1 MGFQKRS
8 GVPVLLALSLSRRF
22 SLSLA
27 TLGLA
32 AAASVASLPGAVVA
46 APRAPDFVSIKD
58 ASVNVCEKPTTPS
71 NPLWEMG
78 AGYPLQ
84 ITQRKGQWLRVK
96 DFEGPMGWVYAP
108 LTSHAPHMVVTARN
122 ANLRAGPGTQHR
134 RVGCLEQHEVVK
146 TLKKSGSW
154 AQVLGEGDQK
164 GWIARRLAWG
174 W

>member
-1 MGFQKRS
+1 M
-8 GVPVLLALSLSRRF
+8 LMLSLPSMSRRF

-27 TLGLA
+27 ALGLA
-32 AAASVASLPGAVVA
+32 TVATVAALPGTAAA
-46 APRAPDFVSIKD
+46 APRAAEFVSIQGS
-58 ASVNVCEKPTTPS
+58 AVNVREKPTTRS
-71 NPLWEMG
+71 ATLWEMG
-78 AGYPLQ
+78 RGYPLQ

-96 DFEGPMGWVYAP
+96 DFEGPMGWVHAP
-108 LTSHAPHMVVTARN
+108 LTSKSPHMVVTSRT

-134 RVGCLEQHEVVK
+134 RVGRLEQHEVVK

-154 AQVLGEGDQK
+154 AQVQREGGQK

>member
-1 MGFQKRS
+1 MLMLSF
-8 GVPVLLALSLSRRF
+8 PSLSRRF

-27 TLGLA
+27 ALGLA
-32 AAASVASLPGAVVA
+32 TVATVAALPGTAAA
-46 APRAPDFVSIKD
+46 APRAAEFVSIQGS
-58 ASVNVCEKPTTPS
+58 AVNVREKPTTRPAT
-71 NPLWEMG
+71 LWEMG
-78 AGYPLQ
+78 RGYPLQ

-96 DFEGPMGWVYAP
+96 DFEGPMGWVHAP
-108 LTSHAPHMVVTARN
+108 LTSKSPHMVVTSRT

-134 RVGCLEQHEVVK
+134 RVGRLEQHEVVK

-154 AQVLGEGDQK
+154 AQVQREGGQK